1 MELFDGIAITS
12 FESRQIT
19 SKRIINQIGS
29 SCENKTRWAEL
40 LRLHHH
46 VIFFESL
53 QNFLLPKEKIQK
65 KNQEK
70 RAEII
75 CYYFYYYQ
83 YCRLFCQKE
92 TLLILYLKY
101 YAIKKK
107 IYYHTIAFFSPP
119 NLISIFINCST
130 SYYAVSIRYL
140 LSFTLPLHI
149 KIELF

>member
-1 MELFDGIAITS
+1 MVLFDGIAITS

-29 SCENKTRWAEL
+29 SCENKTRWAES
-40 LRLHHH
+40 LRLH

-83 YCRLFCQKE
+83 CCRLFCQKE

-107 IYYHTIAFFSPP
+107 IYYHTIAFFHRQILLAFSLTVVLPTM
-119 NLISIFINCST
+119 LLVLGT
-130 SYYAVSIRYL
+130 YLVSHYH
-140 LSFTLPLHI
+140 FT
-149 KIELF
+149 

>member
-1 MELFDGIAITS
+1 MFDGIAITS

-19 SKRIINQIGS
+19 SKRIIYQIGS
-29 SCENKTRWAEL
+29 SCENKTRWQQ
-40 LRLHHH
+40 LRLHH
-46 VIFFESL
+46 VNFFESL

-92 TLLILYLKY
+92 TLLILYLTMPSKRKY
-101 YAIKKK
+101 TTTLLLFFHRQILLAFSLTVVLPMLLVLGTYLVSH
-107 IYYHTIAFFSPP
+107 YH
-119 NLISIFINCST
+119 
-130 SYYAVSIRYL
+130 
-140 LSFTLPLHI
+140 FT
-149 KIELF
+149 

>member
-1 MELFDGIAITS
+1 MVLFNGIAITS

-40 LRLHHH
+40 LRLHH

-75 CYYFYYYQ
+75 CYYFYHYQ
-83 YCRLFCQKE
+83 CYRLFCQKE
-92 TLLILYLKY
+92 TLLILYLTMPSKRKY
-101 YAIKKK
+101 TTTLLLFFHRQILLAFSLTVVLPTMLLVLGTYLVSH
-107 IYYHTIAFFSPP
+107 YH
-119 NLISIFINCST
+119 
-130 SYYAVSIRYL
+130 
-140 LSFTLPLHI
+140 FT
-149 KIELF
+149 